1 MVIISI
7 YKNIVNKQ
15 KEFFNSGLTKNYHF
29 RIKALKKLK
38 QAIIKYEKDI
48 SNALL
53 LDLGKSSNESYL
65 TEIGMVLSE
74 LNFHIK
80 KLKKMMKPQK
90 VKTPLFLFPAKSYIY
105 KEPYG
110 NVLIISPW
118 NYPFLLSINPLIGTI
133 SAGNTV
139 IIKPSEFSVHTSN
152 LLEKIIK
159 ESFDETYI
167 TVILGE
173 AKETN
178 LLLNEKFD
186 YIFFTGSPKVGKIV
200 MEKASKQLTP
210 ITLELGGKSP
220 AVITKDANLK
230 LSAKRL
236 AFGKTINAGQTCI
249 APDYL
254 LIEESLVDDFINEYK
269 NNINEFYNNDPLNNS
284 NYPKIINNNHFE
296 RLISLFK
303 DENIVYGGNYNKD
316 NNKIEPTLVL
326 INNKDTI
333 LMQEEIFGPILP
345 IMTFEEIEEVY
356 NYINNKEKPLAA
368 YIFTN
373 NKKTQKSFIEN
384 IIAGGIVINDTIMHF
399 SNNNLPFGGVGN
411 SGVGK
416 YHGKES
422 FKTFSHYKSVLNRKM
437 WLDLKIRYQPIN
449 DKEMKVI
456 KKFLK

>member
-1 MVIISI
+1 
-7 YKNIVNKQ
+7 
-15 KEFFNSGLTKNYHF
+15 
-29 RIKALKKLK
+29 
-38 QAIIKYEKDI
+38 
-48 SNALL
+48 
-53 LDLGKSSNESYL
+53 
-65 TEIGMVLSE
+65 MVLSE

-159 ESFDETYI
+159 ESFDEIYI

-269 NNINEFYNNDPLNNS
+269 NNINEFYNNDPLNNI
-284 NYPKIINNNHFE
+284 NYPKIINNDHFE
-296 RLISLFK
+296 RLIDLIK
-303 DENIVYGGNYNKD
+303 HENIIYGGNYNKD
-316 NNKIEPTLVL
+316 NNKLEPTLVL
-326 INNKDTI
+326 INNKEI
-333 LMQEEIFGPILP
+333 KLMQEEIFGPILP
-345 IMTFEEIEEVY
+345 IITFKEIEEVY
-356 NYINNKEKPLAA
+356 NYINNKAKPLAA
-368 YIFTN
+368 YIFSN

-384 IIAGGIVINDTIMHF
+384 ISAGGIVINDTIMHF
-399 SNNNLPFGGVGN
+399 ANNYLPFGGVGN
-411 SGVGK
+411 SGIGK
-416 YHGKES
+416 YHGIES
-422 FKTFSHYKSVLNRKM
+422 FKTFSHNKSILNRKM

-449 DKEMKVI
+449 NKDIKVI
-456 KKFLK
+456 KKVLK